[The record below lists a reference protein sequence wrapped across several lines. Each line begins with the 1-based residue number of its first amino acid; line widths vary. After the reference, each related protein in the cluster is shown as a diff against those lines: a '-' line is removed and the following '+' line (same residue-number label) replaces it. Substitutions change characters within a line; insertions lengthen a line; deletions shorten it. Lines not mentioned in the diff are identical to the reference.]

1 MDYSQNRIPSRPDLA
16 QMSRQAHALQ
26 RSRRNSFV
34 IVVPQNLKL
43 LDQLRFVC
51 RARHYSIRTEEA
63 YVLWVRQY
71 ILFHNKTHPAALG
84 GAQVKAFIEHL
95 SVDRQYAAST
105 VRQALCGIA
114 LFYRDVLKTDLPWI
128 DGLITPK
135 RPTYIPVVL
144 SQREIQA
151 IFATLTDT
159 WLLIA
164 RILYGGGLR
173 INEALE
179 PRIKVGCYTHVL
191 NKNKHAVVSPTD
203 RLDFAS
209 VT

>member
-1 MDYSQNRIPSRPDLA
+1 MR
-16 QMSRQAHALQ
+16 
-26 RSRRNSFV
+26 
-34 IVVPQNLKL
+34 
-43 LDQLRFVC
+43 
-51 RARHYSIRTEEA
+51 
-63 YVLWVRQY
+63 VRQY
-71 ILFHNKTHPAALG
+71 ILFHNKTHPSALG
-84 GAQVKAFIEHL
+84 GAQVKMFIEHL

-105 VRQALCGIA
+105 VRQALCGIV

-128 DGLITPK
+128 DGLVTPK

-164 RILYGGGLR
+164 QILYCGGLR

-179 PRIKVGCYTHVL
+179 LRIKDIDFDRCALTIIVRRHHVL
-191 NKNKHAVVSPTD
+191 DQSFSRTLKSAARDANINKRVTSHAFRHSFATHLIEAGYDIRNVQELLGHRDVSTTQMY
-203 RLDFAS
+203 
-209 VT
+209 VMC